1 MTSTK
6 GIIIGGVKKI
16 KEITSSEAI
25 LELENTPLKIK
36 GNNLALVKT
45 NNDINTIEL
54 EGEIYGFEFKAEKKK
69 ESFFK
74 KLFA

>member
-1 MTSTK
+1 M
-6 GIIIGGVKKI
+6 V
-16 KEITSSEAI
+16 
-25 LELENTPLKIK
+25 LEVV
-36 GNNLALVKT
+36 GDVCYVNLLTFTLYVLTIKT

-54 EGEIYGFEFKAEKKK
+54 EGEIYDLEFKAEKKK